1 MKSNEYLVRSKKLVT
16 VSDEYRSIIDGAFVV
31 KDGII
36 TDVGNY
42 SELIDKYKDLK
53 VLDYSQYT
61 VTPTLVDCHT
71 HVLEY
76 APSSL
81 FPVTEATHLMGGTA
95 LLLRALSSGITAL
108 GEQICG
114 HPNAE
119 YRKEDY
125 LKLVEDLPIDICFS
139 LSTISLGFENIVHFS
154 GVTGISPISRN
165 MLMDY
170 TIIKELLEDSDYP
183 GENIFINATPANF
196 QKDLVPRAG
205 EIIYT
210 QEELN
215 YIVNL
220 FHADNRKI
228 GCHVAGEE
236 AIEMAIKAG
245 FDVIHHGHGINKDQM
260 KIASSKAIPIVATP
274 LGGTHLSPNSPD
286 EIVDLLEN
294 GIVVAISTDAYL
306 PPSKDAPWLTSLGD
320 GLKGSESLMAIA
332 HETMEKLHLSWW
344 NENDILKLITLN
356 PAMILNKAHRYGS
369 IEIGKEASFLVA
381 KGIPGLDITNP
392 EDIKYVFYKG
402 KKVISR

>member
-1 MKSNEYLVRSKKLVT
+1 MDEYLVRSKKLVT
-16 VSDEYRSIIDGAFVV
+16 VSDKYRTIIDGAFVV

-36 TDVGNY
+36 TDIGNY
-42 SELIDKYKDLK
+42 SSLIYKYKDIK

-76 APSSL
+76 APSSI
-81 FPVTEATHLMGGTA
+81 FPVTEATHLIGGTA

-114 HPNAE
+114 HPNAKFL
-119 YRKEDY
+119 KEDY
-125 LKLVEDLPIDICFS
+125 VELVEGLPIDINFS

-154 GVTGISPISRN
+154 GVTGTSPISRD
-165 MLMDY
+165 MLMDN
-170 TIIKELLEDSDYP
+170 TILKKLLEDSDYP

-205 EIIYT
+205 EVIYT
-210 QEELN
+210 QEELD
-215 YIVNL
+215 YIVSM
-220 FHADNRKI
+220 FHENNKKI
-228 GCHVAGEE
+228 GCHVARED
-236 AIEMAIKAG
+236 AIDMAINAG
-245 FDVIHHGHGINKDQM
+245 FDVIHHGHGMNKIQM
-260 KIASSKAIPIVATP
+260 KKAASKGLPVVVTP
-274 LGGTHLSPNSPD
+274 LGGTHLTPNSPD
-286 EIVDLLEN
+286 EIVDLMEN

-306 PPSKDAPWLTSLGD
+306 PPSKDAPWLNSLGD

-332 HETMEKLHLSWW
+332 YETMEKLELSWW

-356 PAMILNKAHRYGS
+356 PAIVLNKDHRYGS
-369 IEIGKEASFLVA
+369 IAIGKEANFLIA

-392 EDIKYVFYKG
+392 EDIKAVFYKG
-402 KKVISR
+402 NKVISR